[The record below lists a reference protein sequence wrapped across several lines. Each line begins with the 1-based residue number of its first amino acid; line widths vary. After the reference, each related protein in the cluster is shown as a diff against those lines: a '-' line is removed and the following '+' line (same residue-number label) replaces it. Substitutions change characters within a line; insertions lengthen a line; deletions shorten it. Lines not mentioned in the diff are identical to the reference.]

1 MVIEF
6 MLHTLSQIFTTLFL
20 KNIQQFYNYCRMC
33 DIMLN
38 QAKEFDFSCEII
50 WNANLMQQSN
60 FIDVFL
66 APHVSGTYAHH
77 LEH

>member
-6 MLHTLSQIFTTLFL
+6 MLHTLSQVFTTLFL

-50 WNANLMQQSN
+50 
-60 FIDVFL
+60 
-66 APHVSGTYAHH
+66 
-77 LEH
+77 